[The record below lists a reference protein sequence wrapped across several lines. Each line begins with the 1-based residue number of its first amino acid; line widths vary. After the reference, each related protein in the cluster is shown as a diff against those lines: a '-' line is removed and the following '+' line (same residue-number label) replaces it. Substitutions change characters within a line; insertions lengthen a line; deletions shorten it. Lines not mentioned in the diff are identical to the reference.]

1 MVVTPTGDGPY
12 RVSLI
17 SIPEVLVPSQTM
29 SPGPTSYST
38 AVELFPSSSAD
49 VLDNII
55 STADVQSTQGPV
67 TSATIDSSPQPSTE
81 PPTDSGSSS
90 VIVRVE
96 TAAVLIITV
105 FTYLYTV

>member
-38 AVELFPSSSAD
+38 AVKLFPSSSAD
-49 VLDNII
+49 VLDI

-67 TSATIDSSPQPSTE
+67 TSATIDSSPSTE
-81 PPTDSGSSS
+81 PPTESGSSG

-96 TAAVLIITV
+96 TEAVLIITV